1 MQRPYVIL
9 NAGMTLDGKIATRT
23 RDTKISGKEDLE
35 RVHRIRERVDAIM
48 VGIGTVLDDD
58 PRLTVHK
65 IQSEKKRNPT
75 RVVVDS
81 RARTPLNARVLNREA
96 PTVIAVS
103 HAAPEERVKALREK
117 GAEVVV
123 CGESRVDLRCL
134 MQELYKR
141 GIRSV
146 LLEGGGTL
154 NFGMLREGL
163 VDEVSVAIAPVL
175 VGGKEAVSL
184 VDGEGFATI
193 AEGVHLKLKKYY
205 PLGKDFILEYE
216 VLR

>member
-1 MQRPYVIL
+1 MIM

-23 RDTKISGKEDLE
+23 RDAKISGEEDLQ
-35 RVHRIRERVDAIM
+35 RVHRIREHVDAIM

-58 PRLTVHK
+58 PRLTVHR
-65 IQSEKKRNPT
+65 IQSERKRNPT

-81 RARTPLNARVLNREA
+81 SARTPLNARVLSREA
-96 PTVIAVS
+96 PTIIAVS
-103 HAAPEERVKALREK
+103 RAAPEERIEALLER

-123 CGESRVDLRCL
+123 CGDRRVDLRCL
-134 MQELYKR
+134 MQKLYER

-154 NFGMLREGL
+154 NFSMLREGL

-175 VGGKEAVSL
+175 VGGRDAVTL
-184 VDGEGFATI
+184 VDGEGFATV
-193 AEGVHLKLKKYY
+193 AEGVHLRLKKYY

>member
-1 MQRPYVIL
+1 MQRPHVIL
-9 NAGMTLDGKIATRT
+9 NAGMTLDGKIATRE
-23 RDTKISGKEDLE
+23 RDVRISGKEDLE
-35 RVHRIRERVDAIM
+35 RVHRIRQRVDAIM

-58 PRLTVHK
+58 PRLTVHR
-65 IQSEKKRNPT
+65 IPGEGKRNPT

-81 RARTPLNARVLNREA
+81 RARTPLSARVLNGEA
-96 PTVIAVS
+96 PTIIAVS
-103 HAAPEERVKALREK
+103 SAAPEERIAALRKK
-117 GAEVVV
+117 GASVLV
-123 CGESRVDLRCL
+123 CGEVRVDLRCL
-134 MQELYKR
+134 MRELYSR

-154 NFGMLREGL
+154 NWGMLSQGL

-175 VGGKEAVSL
+175 VGGRDAVTL

-193 AEGVHLKLKKYY
+193 AEGVHLKLKRYY

>member
-1 MQRPYVIL
+1 MHRPYVIL

-23 RDTKISGKEDLE
+23 RDTKISGREDLE
-35 RVHRIRERVDAIM
+35 RVHRIRERVDGIM

-65 IQSEKKRNPT
+65 IQSEKKRNPV
-75 RVVVDS
+75 RIVVDS
-81 RARTPLNARVLNREA
+81 RARTPIDARVLSKEA
-96 PTVIAVS
+96 RTIIAVS
-103 HAAPEERVKALREK
+103 RKAPRGRVMALQEK
-117 GAEVVV
+117 GAEVIV
-123 CGESRVDLRCL
+123 CGEGRVNLRCL
-134 MQELYKR
+134 MEELYTR
-141 GIRSV
+141 GIKSL

-154 NFGMLREGL
+154 NFGMLSEGL

-175 VGGKEAVSL
+175 VGGREAVTL

>member
-1 MQRPYVIL
+1 MQRPHVIL

-65 IQSEKKRNPT
+65 IPSERKRNPT
-75 RVVVDS
+75 RIVVDS
-81 RARTPLNARVLNREA
+81 RARTPLSARVLNNEA
-96 PTVIAVS
+96 KTIIAVS
-103 HAAPEERVKALREK
+103 RKAPDERVRALREK
-117 GAEVVV
+117 GAEIVV
-123 CGESRVDLRCL
+123 CGENKVDLKCL
-134 MQELYKR
+134 MEELYKR

-175 VGGKEAVSL
+175 VGGREAVTL

>member
-1 MQRPYVIL
+1 MQRPHVIL

-58 PRLTVHK
+58 PRLTVHRIPGK
-65 IQSEKKRNPT
+65 RSRNPV

-81 RARTPLNARVLNREA
+81 RARTPPGARVLSGEA

-103 HAAPEERVKALREK
+103 RAAPEERCRVLRER
-117 GAEVVV
+117 GASIVV
-123 CGESRVDLRCL
+123 CGESRVDLPCL
-134 MQELYKR
+134 MRELYAR
-141 GIRSV
+141 GIRSL

-154 NFGMLREGL
+154 NFSMLRHGL

-175 VGGKEAVSL
+175 VGGREAVTL
-184 VDGEGFATI
+184 VEGKGFATI
-193 AEGVHLKLKKYY
+193 AEGVHLRLKRYY
-205 PLGKDFILEYE
+205 PLGKDFVLEYE
-216 VLR
+216 VVR

>member
-1 MQRPYVIL
+1 
-9 NAGMTLDGKIATRT
+9 
-23 RDTKISGKEDLE
+23 
-35 RVHRIRERVDAIM
+35 
-48 VGIGTVLDDD
+48 
-58 PRLTVHK
+58 
-65 IQSEKKRNPT
+65 
-75 RVVVDS
+75 VVVDS